1 MKRQPSLTHTDTK
14 VGLFY
19 VYGHLQKNS
28 YVLVPRFTRIVGAR
42 SSKFHKIRRIRA
54 SEAFLAETAFPCEN
68 LIWWLTEILLDIENH
83 TCGFQI
89 SKLCWRCVA
98 LYLILSWNSSSQDT
112 VRLVQGDRSHLFH
125 ETTAVTYSYGLE
137 SGLILCLRT
146 STKKFLRLGAPTRR
160 DRWCQ
165 IFQIP

>member
-1 MKRQPSLTHTDTK
+1 M
-14 VGLFY
+14 GLFY
-19 VYGHLQKNS
+19 VYGHLQKNLYS
-28 YVLVPRFTRIVGAR
+28 VVPRFAGIVVAR
-42 SSKFHKIRRIRA
+42 SSKFHKIRRIPA
-54 SEAFLAETAFPCEN
+54 MEAFLVQTAFPCGN

-83 TCGFQI
+83 TCGFKV

-98 LYLILSWNSSSQDT
+98 LYLTLSWNFSSQDT
-112 VRLVQGDRSHLFH
+112 VWLVQGCRSPLIH

-137 SGLILCLRT
+137 SGLILRLWT
-146 STKKFLRLGAPTRR
+146 STKKFVRPGAPLHR